1 MVIPLE
7 AEWERFL
14 NDDHP
19 MCRTTTNLGKQDDVG
34 IN

>member
-19 MCRTTTNLGKQDDVG
+19 MCRTTNLGKQDDVG